1 MADAQKSVNSSDVYG
16 SCYKTFGRDL
26 YRRMIG
32 GATTLGRT
40 TFDTMTFAEQ
50 SLHLNCSNTAVNK
63 PQLSIDL
70 NVVLPSVFVVIV
82 VESPYQT

>member
-40 TFDTMTFAEQ
+40 TFDTMNFTEQ
-50 SLHLNCSNTAVNK
+50 SLL
-63 PQLSIDL
+63 
-70 NVVLPSVFVVIV
+70 
-82 VESPYQT
+82 